1 MSPGFTRWKSSFPR
15 TIRAG
20 PRATPAS
27 VDRVWDAIS
36 NIDNE
41 KKYWTAI
48 EEIRVLSM
56 DGNTIVREATIM
68 RGPMGNARSLQTL
81 VLDPKKS
88 ITLNM
93 TKGPVIGTRKMVL
106 TPS

>member
-1 MSPGFTRWKSSFPR
+1 MNHGENVEASLIKITKNRE
-15 TIRAG
+15 
-20 PRATPAS
+20 TPAS

-36 NIDNE
+36 NLDNE

-48 EEIRVLSM
+48 KEIRVLSM

-88 ITLNM
+88 ITS
-93 TKGPVIGTRKMVL
+93 
-106 TPS
+106 PSI